1 MELEVETVA
10 LKFPVLKVPFGVGV
24 RSKATLW
31 EERLREIASLT
42 LAVMVRF
49 LGVGVKV
56 GAVAWASFKM
66 VPLRTKMPTRDVR
79 VVRKSMLRDN
89 VKRLV

>member
-1 MELEVETVA
+1 METVA

-31 EERLREIASLT
+31 EERLREMASLT

-56 GAVAWASFKM
+56 GAVA
-66 VPLRTKMPTRDVR
+66 
-79 VVRKSMLRDN
+79 
-89 VKRLV
+89 